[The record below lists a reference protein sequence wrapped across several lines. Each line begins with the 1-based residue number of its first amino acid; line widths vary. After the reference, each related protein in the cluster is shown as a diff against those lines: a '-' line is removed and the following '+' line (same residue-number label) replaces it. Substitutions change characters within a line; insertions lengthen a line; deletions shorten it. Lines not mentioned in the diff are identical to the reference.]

1 MSKWAPASSEVHV
14 ALAAAQVLGVGS
26 STRQEPLE
34 EEEEVEEVEE
44 EDGHS
49 THGEPEPVGHRGAP

>member
-1 MSKWAPASSEVHV
+1 MSKWAPASREVHV

-34 EEEEVEEVEE
+34 EEEEEEEE